1 MGRMLNFGQTI
12 NQDECN
18 TCTCQQN
25 GQVSCT
31 SNPNPCNCKYGTM
44 TLAIGQSMKK
54 DECNMCTCQSNGQVS
69 CTNKPCSCTYNGN
82 TYPIAPRP
90 GSSFPNPEG
99 CTCKCNENGQVTCD
113 QASCPIK
120 VVCKHMGTTYDIGA
134 TFKKECNTCR
144 CQQGAGNTG
153 VVACTKKTCGCREPR
168 TGRVYKAGEQWQPD
182 KCTTCTCQQ
191 TPSSY
196 APSCRKNPGCKV

>member
-1 MGRMLNFGQTI
+1 MPTKWTGFMHKQSQSMQLQ
-12 NQDECN
+12 
-18 TCTCQQN
+18 
-25 GQVSCT
+25 
-31 SNPNPCNCKYGTM
+31 YGTM

-69 CTNKPCSCTYNGN
+69 CTNKPCSCMYNGN
-82 TYPIAPRP
+82 TYQI
-90 GSSFPNPEG
+90 GNSFTQPDG
-99 CTCKCNENGQVTCD
+99 CTRCRCNENGQVTCD
-113 QASCPIK
+113 KSSCPIK
-120 VVCKHMGTTYDIGA
+120 VVCQHMGTTYDIGA

-191 TPSSY
+191 TPSSF

>member
-1 MGRMLNFGQTI
+1 
-12 NQDECN
+12 
-18 TCTCQQN
+18 
-25 GQVSCT
+25 
-31 SNPNPCNCKYGTM
+31 
-44 TLAIGQSMKK
+44 MKK

-69 CTNKPCSCTYNGN
+69 CTNDPCSCT
-82 TYPIAPRP
+82 
-90 GSSFPNPEG
+90 
-99 CTCKCNENGQVTCD
+99 CNENGQVTCD
-113 QASCPIK
+113 QSSCPVVIK
-120 VVCKHMGTTYDIGA
+120 PVCKHMGTTYDVGT

-144 CQQGAGNTG
+144 CQQGAPGSNTG